1 MNDRMKMLGEE
12 KISSLL
18 WKLSLPAVIGMMT
31 QALYNVV
38 DTIFIGRGVGPM
50 GIAGI
55 AISFPIQLLVMAI
68 AQMIGIGSA
77 SIISRSLGSKNKI
90 LAEKTLGNLL
100 SLVIIVSAIVS
111 VFGIIYIKQLL
122 EIFGATKGILPYAQS
137 YMYIIL
143 LGTFFKVFGMSMNSV
158 VRAEGNAKVAMI
170 TMLFS
175 ALVNIV
181 LDPVFIFGLKMG
193 MAGAA
198 IATVIA
204 QITVFLWLGMYFL
217 KGKSVLKL
225 HIRFMKLDKPIVK
238 ETFSIGSSAFVRQS
252 SGSLLA
258 AILNHLLAFY
268 GGNMAITVYGLV
280 NRLLSFFF
288 MPILGISQGFQ
299 PIAGFNYGA
308 KNYNR
313 TKKSIYLAILYS
325 SLITISGFAVIQ
337 LFPQQLISVFTTDQ
351 QLIKSSVKA
360 MRIITIMFPFVGF
373 AVIVSTLF
381 QSIGK
386 ALPAFILS
394 LARQILF
401 LIPLAFTLPTFM
413 GLDGLWWSFPA
424 AGLLTQLLSLIMF
437 LSEIKKLKGKV
448 DIENQTELA
457 DNRN

>member
-1 MNDRMKMLGEE
+1 MNKRMEMLRNE

-18 WKLSLPAVIGMMT
+18 LKLSLPAVIGMMT

-38 DTIFIGRGVGPM
+38 DTIFIGRGVGSM

-77 SIISRSLGSKNKI
+77 SIISRSLGANKKDV
-90 LAEKTLGNLL
+90 AEDAFGNLFTMTI
-100 SLVIIVSAIVS
+100 VISSIITI
-111 VFGIIYIKQLL
+111 FGIIYINPLL
-122 EIFGATKGILPYAQS
+122 EIFGATKGILPYAKA
-137 YMYIIL
+137 YMIVIL
-143 LGTFFKVFGMSMNSV
+143 FGTFFKVFGMSMNSV

-175 ALVNIV
+175 ALVNIL
-181 LDPVFIFGLKMG
+181 LDPIFIFGLKMG
-193 MAGAA
+193 MEGAA
-198 IATVIA
+198 IATVLA
-204 QITVFLWLGMYFL
+204 QITVFIWLTAYFL
-217 KGKSVLKL
+217 RGKSVLKF
-225 HIRFMKLDKPIVK
+225 RFSAMKPNTKIVK
-238 ETFSIGSSAFVRQS
+238 ETLSIGSSAFIRQS

-268 GGNMAITVYGLV
+268 GGNMAITIYGLV

-308 KNYNR
+308 KNYVR
-313 TKKSIYLAILYS
+313 TKKSIYFAIFYS

-337 LFPQQLISVFTTDQ
+337 LFPHQLISVFTTDSN
-351 QLIKSSVKA
+351 LIQGSVKA
-360 MRIITIMFPFVGF
+360 MRIMTIMFPLVGF

-381 QSIGK
+381 QALGK

-401 LIPLAFTLPTFM
+401 LIPLALTLPKFM
-413 GLDGLWWSFPA
+413 GLDGIWWSFPL
-424 AGLLTQLLSLIMF
+424 AGFFTLILSLVMY
-437 LSEIKKLKGKV
+437 LSEIKKLNKR
-448 DIENQTELA
+448 TLA
-457 DNRN
+457 YDKD

>member
-1 MNDRMKMLGEE
+1 MNNRMKMLEEE

-77 SIISRSLGSKNKI
+77 SIISRNLGSKNKA
-90 LAEKTLGNLL
+90 LAEKTLGNLF
-100 SLVIIVSAIVS
+100 SLVIIVSSIVS
-111 VFGIIYIKQLL
+111 IFGIVYIKQLL

-175 ALVNIV
+175 ALVNIA
-181 LDPVFIFGLKMG
+181 LDPIFIFGLKMG

-204 QITVFLWLGMYFL
+204 QITVFLWLGVYFL
-217 KGKSVLKL
+217 KRKSVLKF
-225 HIRFMKLDKPIVK
+225 HIKFMKLDKPIVK

-325 SLITISGFAVIQ
+325 SLITVSGFAVIQ
-337 LFPQQLISVFTTDQ
+337 LFPKQLISVFTTDQ
-351 QLIKSSVKA
+351 QLIKGSVKA

-401 LIPLAFTLPTFM
+401 LIPLAFTLPIFM

-424 AGLLTQLLSLIMF
+424 AGLLTQLLSLVMF
-437 LSEIKKLKGKV
+437 LNEIKKLKEKANV
-448 DIENQTELA
+448 ENQAELKVS
-457 DNRN
+457 R